1 MITTDTLR
9 EFAPNCRDPETHAA
23 ALEAARVNSSVTT
36 ALRLCH
42 FMGQT
47 FVESGGFRAIEENL
61 NWRNAERL
69 DKLFSAVRGVE
80 DAEQLIAA
88 GPQAI
93 GNRIYANKIGNGNE
107 ASGDGFRYRGS
118 GYIQLTGRANFR
130 RIGDLI
136 GIDLEGNP
144 DLARQHLNA
153 AHVAFAFWD
162 ARHCSQLADVGD
174 IEGVTERINGPAM
187 LGLAERREATDR
199 AMDIWV

>member
-1 MITTDTLR
+1 MITADTLR

-23 ALEAARVNSSVTT
+23 ALEAARANSSVTT

-42 FMGQT
+42 FMGQI

-80 DAEQLIAA
+80 DAQQLIAA

-93 GNRIYANKIGNGNE
+93 GNRIYANKNGNGNE

-118 GYIQLTGRANFR
+118 GYIQLTGRGNFR

-144 DLARQHLNA
+144 DLARQHVTTALA
-153 AHVAFAFWD
+153 AFAFWD

-174 IEGVTERINGPAM
+174 IEGITERINGPAM
-187 LGLAERREATDR
+187 LGLGERREATDR